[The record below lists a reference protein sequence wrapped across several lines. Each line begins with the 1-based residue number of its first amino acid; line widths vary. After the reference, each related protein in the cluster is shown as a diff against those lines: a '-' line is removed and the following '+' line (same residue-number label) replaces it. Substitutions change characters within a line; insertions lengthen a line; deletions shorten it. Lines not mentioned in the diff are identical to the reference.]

1 MKRTIR
7 KKFALYVVLVFFMGA
22 PFTFAQSDNNT
33 DFVGLDT
40 SNSLKNIPKI
50 IDFIDNDK
58 GIVVLSD
65 MDYRLKLNTKV
76 YDQGKKVTNRY
87 ALKKGQ
93 RVSVKFSENRS
104 KRYIDTIFIL
114 GK

>member
-1 MKRTIR
+1 MKLTIQ
-7 KKFALYVVLVFFMGA
+7 KKFALSIVLVFLMGA
-22 PFTFAQSDNNT
+22 PSTFAQSVNNT
-33 DFVGLDT
+33 EIFDLDT
-40 SNSLKNIPKI
+40 SNSLENTLKI

-65 MDYRLKLNTKV
+65 MNYRLKLNAKV
-76 YDQGKKVTNRY
+76 YDSGKKVTNRY

-93 RVSVKFSENRS
+93 RVFVELSGDRS
-104 KRYIDTIFIL
+104 KRYIDTIFIV

>member
-50 IDFIDNDK
+50 IDFGYARYLTQSNKDF
-58 GIVVLSD
+58 
-65 MDYRLKLNTKV
+65 LKDGLNPFYQANENFNKV
-76 YDQGKKVTNRY
+76 F
-87 ALKKGQ
+87 
-93 RVSVKFSENRS
+93 SV
-104 KRYIDTIFIL
+104 
-114 GK
+114 